1 MDQVLSQQEID
12 KLLAAMNNGEID
24 QEKIE
29 EEEKAPKVKPYD
41 FRRPIKLSKEYVNT
55 LHMIFEDFSKMSTNI
70 LSNLLRVNVTL
81 QLASIEKI
89 SFDEFIHS
97 IPRVTLIGL
106 FHSALADETPMKG
119 IQMVEI
125 NPQLCMR
132 LVELLCGGTEV
143 EPPKETTNNGV
154 VDDKSF
160 TDIELAIL
168 REVLKELGIVFQ
180 NSWKDIV
187 QMETELDD
195 LDTNPQLL
203 QTMSPNEPVVLTTFT
218 MQIGDMST
226 FLNICIPYV
235 FFEGISDKLSFKNWF
250 DSSQKLSKDDERE
263 LERGLNNVGVSLE
276 ARLGS
281 AQMEMADFL
290 HLEVGDVIKLDRK
303 TSAPLD
309 TYVNGIPFYQAKPGK
324 RDGNLA
330 VELLDKLEGD
340 PEDE

>member
-1 MDQVLSQQEID
+1 
-12 KLLAAMNNGEID
+12 
-24 QEKIE
+24 
-29 EEEKAPKVKPYD
+29 
-41 FRRPIKLSKEYVNT
+41 
-55 LHMIFEDFSKMSTNI
+55 
-70 LSNLLRVNVTL
+70 NVTL
-81 QLASIEKI
+81 QLASIEQI

-106 FHSALADETPMKG
+106 FHSALADKTPMKG
-119 IQMVEI
+119 IQMFEV

-132 LVELLCGGTEV
+132 LVELLCGGTEI
-143 EPPKETTNNGV
+143 EPGKV
-154 VDDKSF
+154 AVSDDAIDDKNF

-168 REVLKELGIVFQ
+168 REVLQELGKVFQ

-187 QMETELDD
+187 QMETALDD

-235 FFEGISDKLSFKNWF
+235 FFEGISDKLSFRNWF

-263 LERGLNNVGVSLE
+263 LQRGLNNVEVSFE
-276 ARLGS
+276 TRLGS

-324 RDGNLA
+324 KDGNLA